1 MTLANILFVDDEPR
15 GINSFVDELKFSDY
29 QVNFKDDID
38 SAEQYLQQYH
48 SKIQLVILDIMMPPG
63 GTLIAKDTDNGM
75 KTGILFRNQIRSKFP
90 DMPIILFTNF
100 RPDAQLKQEINDDPK
115 SLLLQKYNYLPFEL
129 VEEIDIFLNI
139 SCN

>member
-1 MTLANILFVDDEPR
+1 MTVANILFVDDEPR
-15 GINSFVDELKFSDY
+15 GIDSFIEELRLSGY
-29 QVNFKDDID
+29 PVISKDDID
-38 SAEQYLQQYH
+38 SAEQYLQQH
-48 SKIQLVILDIMMPPG
+48 HDKIQLVILDIMMPPG

-129 VEEIDIFLNI
+129 VEEIEKFLNL
-139 SCN
+139 